1 MEYKAIS
8 ISNTQTTMEE
18 LLKKFCHIENNNEIM
33 INHDYLKKIKQY
45 TSETTILNYML
56 FIIDSVLNKHTTFIA
71 NVYIDNLT
79 LLDIDKNKYFIQNM
93 CNILKEKFPDKLE
106 ICYVH
111 NAPYIFAQLYSLLK
125 VLVDKKT
132 LAKIKLRN

>member
-1 MEYKAIS
+1 MEYKAIA
-8 ISNTQTTMEE
+8 ISNTLTTMEE

-45 TSETTILNYML
+45 TSETTILNYMI

-111 NAPYIFAQLYSLLK
+111 NTPYLFAQLYSLLK
-125 VLVDKKT
+125 VWVDKKT

>member
-1 MEYKAIS
+1 MEYKAIA
-8 ISNTQTTMEE
+8 ISNTLTTMEE

-45 TSETTILNYML
+45 TSETTILNYII
-56 FIIDSVLNKHTTFIA
+56 FIIDSVLNKYTTFIA

-111 NAPYIFAQLYSLLK
+111 NTPYLFAQLYSLLK
-125 VLVDKKT
+125 VWVDKKT

>member
-1 MEYKAIS
+1 MEYKTIAL
-8 ISNTQTTMEE
+8 SNTQTTMEE
-18 LLKKFCHIENNNEIM
+18 LLKKFCQIENNNEIM

-45 TSETTILNYML
+45 TSETTILNYMI
-56 FIIDSVLNKHTTFIA
+56 FIIDSVLKKHTTFIA

-93 CNILKEKFPDKLE
+93 CHILKEKFPDKLE
-106 ICYVH
+106 ICYIH
-111 NAPYIFAQLYSLLK
+111 NTPYLFSQLYSLLK
-125 VLVDKKT
+125 VWVDKKT

>member
-1 MEYKAIS
+1 MEYKTIAL
-8 ISNTQTTMEE
+8 SNTHTTMEE
-18 LLKKFCHIENNNEIM
+18 LLKKFCHMENNNEIM

-45 TSETTILNYML
+45 TSETTILNYMI
-56 FIIDSVLNKHTTFIA
+56 FIIDSVLKKHTTFIA

-93 CNILKEKFPDKLE
+93 RHILKEKFPDKLE
-106 ICYVH
+106 ICYIH
-111 NAPYIFAQLYSLLK
+111 NTPYLFSQLYSLLK
-125 VLVDKKT
+125 VWVDKKT

>member
-1 MEYKAIS
+1 MEYKAIA
-8 ISNTQTTMEE
+8 ISNTLTTMEE

-45 TSETTILNYML
+45 TSETTILNYMI
-56 FIIDSVLNKHTTFIA
+56 FIIDSVLNKYTTFIA

-111 NAPYIFAQLYSLLK
+111 NTPYLFAQLYSLLK
-125 VLVDKKT
+125 VWVDKKT